1 MAKLL
6 QIKNLKTQFL
16 TQGRVIKA
24 VDGVTYDVDEGET
37 LAVVGESGCG
47 KSVTALSVMGLIPWP
62 PGKIVEGEILFQGKN
77 LLELAPEAMRK
88 IRGKEISMV
97 FQEPM
102 TSLNPVLT
110 IGRQLTETLE
120 AHLKMDGDDARK
132 RAIEVMNWVGIPDP
146 ERRLA
151 QYPHQFSGGMRQ
163 RVMIAMALACS
174 PKLIL
179 ADEPT
184 TALDVTIQAQ
194 ILALM
199 KDLSREFG
207 VAMILITHN
216 LGIVARYADRV
227 NVMYA
232 GRIVE
237 EGPAKAIFHN
247 PKHPYTKG
255 LLNSVPRLDQTRK
268 TKLEPI
274 EGQPPDLGALG
285 QGCRFLERCRYSDE
299 KCAAEDP
306 PFFQVEENHWSAC
319 FHHARLSAA
328 GAK

>member
-1 MAKLL
+1 MTKLL

-24 VDGVTYDVDEGET
+24 VDGVTYDVAEGET

-62 PGKIVEGEILFQGKN
+62 PGKIVDGEILFQGEN

-88 IRGKEISMV
+88 IRGKEMSMV

-120 AHLKMDGDDARK
+120 AHLDMGGDGARK
-132 RAIEVMNWVGIPDP
+132 RAVEVMTWVGIPDP

-199 KDLSREFG
+199 KNLSREFG

-255 LLNSVPRLDQTRK
+255 LLNSVPRLDQTRR

-306 PFFQVEENHWSAC
+306 PFFKVEENHWSAC
-319 FHHARLSAA
+319 FHHAKLSAA

>member
-1 MAKLL
+1 L
-6 QIKNLKTQFL
+6 
-16 TQGRVIKA
+16 
-24 VDGVTYDVDEGET
+24 D
-37 LAVVGESGCG
+37 
-47 KSVTALSVMGLIPWP
+47 
-62 PGKIVEGEILFQGKN
+62 
-77 LLELAPEAMRK
+77 
-88 IRGKEISMV
+88 
-97 FQEPM
+97 
-102 TSLNPVLT
+102 
-110 IGRQLTETLE
+110 
-120 AHLKMDGDDARK
+120 MDADNCRK

-199 KDLSREFG
+199 KNLSREFG

-255 LLNSVPRLDQTRK
+255 LLNSVPRLDQTRR

-306 PFFQVEENHWSAC
+306 PFFKVEENHWSAC
-319 FHHARLSAA
+319 FHHAKLSAA